1 MRRQLNLGLR
11 VILIGAAIVL
21 AYQQLPA
28 IFNAWDTEQPT
39 QWWAARA
46 TGFLTYVALTL
57 SMVFGLMVSSR
68 GLDGGVARGTVLE
81 HHQQWTLA
89 AMIALVAHV
98 LVIVTDDFST
108 ITVVGALVPGQSSE
122 LTGPVA
128 LGAVAFWAV
137 TMITVSSWLRA
148 YMPFIA
154 WRIVHTAALGGFVIG
169 LVHGVTAGTDTDLPA
184 AQALY
189 VITASAVIGAMIF
202 RFLYVAHRRHHPVS
216 PPAT

>member
-1 MRRQLNLGLR
+1 MKRHLILALR
-11 VILIGAAIVL
+11 VTLIATAIVL

-28 IFNAWDTEQPT
+28 LFDAWDVEQPT

-68 GLDGGVARGTVLE
+68 GLDGGIARGTVLE

-89 AMIALVAHV
+89 AMIALGVHV

-137 TMITVSSWLRA
+137 TVITISSWLRA
-148 YMPFIA
+148 YMPYIA
-154 WRIVHTAALGGFVIG
+154 WRVVHTAALGGFVIG
-169 LVHGVTAGTDTDLPA
+169 LVHGVTAGTDTALPA
-184 AQALY
+184 VQILY
-189 VITASAVIGAMIF
+189 VTSASMVIGATIF
-202 RFLYVAHRRHHPVS
+202 RFLYVARRRRNAAAS
-216 PPAT
+216 P